1 MPQLRSLGWE
11 AVHLHPDRLLYSIG
25 SLAKT
30 TAMYYSGQHLEV
42 ETKYQARL
50 DPLLLSRSPS
60 EVLLG
65 RAKSDISWKEAGN
78 RPHILW
84 QHSTIATC
92 FLSIVA
98 SPVSRH
104 HRPLAAGGDWSLPA
118 ATDFFGN
125 PAYLGSTNATRDGFG
140 LRSMIG
146 GRLQLQL
153 YLSSGIPVSMENDQN
168 RKNECTQRES
178 SHTVLVRR
186 VKGPTM

>member
-11 AVHLHPDRLLYSIG
+11 AVHLHPDRLMYSIG

-84 QHSTIATC
+84 QHSTIATS

-104 HRPLAAGGDWSLPA
+104 HRPLAAGVVTGRYRPRPTSSAIQLISAQPTRLEMA
-118 ATDFFGN
+118 
-125 PAYLGSTNATRDGFG
+125 LGSG
-140 LRSMIG
+140 L
-146 GRLQLQL
+146 
-153 YLSSGIPVSMENDQN
+153 
-168 RKNECTQRES
+168 
-178 SHTVLVRR
+178 
-186 VKGPTM
+186 